1 MKKNLI
7 IPALAI
13 LTMAATS
20 CNNEPE
26 GNHELSYTYN
36 FELSS
41 GEFNDNGMW
50 IYTDDSNVQNLAF
63 EPFLQLAHSC
73 NLNAEGIIEWNG
85 FVPVAGTETADFGTD
100 WSKHLWS
107 SSAGGGAQ
115 MTADYLL
122 AKWDFN
128 ESTTTV
134 PKLPSL
140 AMGNVVNGAT
150 QSMYISNSNYVYHI
164 MTAPEFDLK
173 DTDYLRLVIR
183 SVDEKGKV
191 IDTQTYSLAENGV
204 VKKTWELVQ
213 VNAPFGGG
221 LYIQMESTRTFG
233 DGVGQIPPY
242 FCLDN
247 YSVFYKY

>member
-1 MKKNLI
+1 MKKYLV
-7 IPALAI
+7 IPTVAIMALGS
-13 LTMAATS
+13 TS

-41 GEFNDNGMW
+41 GEFTDTGMW

-73 NLNAEGIIEWNG
+73 ILDADGIVQWNG
-85 FVPVAGTETADFGTD
+85 FVPVAGNETGDFGAD

-107 SSAGGGAQ
+107 SCAGGGAQ

-122 AKWDFN
+122 AKWDHT

-140 AMGNVVNGAT
+140 AMGNGVNGAT
-150 QSMYISNSNYVYHI
+150 QSMYISNSNYVYHV
-164 MTAPEFDLK
+164 MTSPEFNLQDA
-173 DTDYLRLVIR
+173 DYLRLVIR

-191 IDTQTYSLAENGV
+191 SDTQTYTLAENGV

-213 VNAPFGGG
+213 INAPFGGG
-221 LYIQMESTRTFG
+221 LYIQMEASRNFG
-233 DGVGQIPPY
+233 GGTGQIPPY
-242 FCLDN
+242 FCIDN